1 MSDGVVRTHFQNM
14 TQLLDSVRQ
23 LTSTIRSSKSKGDD
37 RELFIREFLETH
49 LPSRLRIGH
58 GEIVDS
64 SGRVSGEVDAVIYR
78 DDIPRLHMG
87 GTDVF
92 LCEGVLAAMEI
103 KSDLTKEELE
113 RSLENLERI
122 KALEKRIK
130 PLMYLGKPRSDIIAY
145 LFAFDGMGREAILR
159 HMQDWYSRRPA
170 GSTKPIFDVVCV
182 LRKCVIIRNDGVV
195 FKKESEQDV
204 LSMDLTQDN
213 LFVLF
218 VHMLH
223 SQAAFQIVNYDYSGY
238 ISSFKLQ

>member
-1 MSDGVVRTHFQNM
+1 
-14 TQLLDSVRQ
+14 
-23 LTSTIRSSKSKGDD
+23 
-37 RELFIREFLETH
+37 
-49 LPSRLRIGH
+49 
-58 GEIVDS
+58 
-64 SGRVSGEVDAVIYR
+64 
-78 DDIPRLHMG
+78 MG